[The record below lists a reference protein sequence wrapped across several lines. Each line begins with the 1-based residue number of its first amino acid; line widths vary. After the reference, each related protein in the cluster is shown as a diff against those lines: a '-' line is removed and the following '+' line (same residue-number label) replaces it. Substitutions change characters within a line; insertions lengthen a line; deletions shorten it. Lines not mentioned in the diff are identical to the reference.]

1 VLQYFE
7 SELSKKEFSQMADEV
22 VYKKVTRKADKGL
35 EGKVVAKHGKQ
46 TNQKLKPY
54 VVLEYLL
61 KYSDENNTKSAYDII
76 GYLEGC
82 GISAERRS
90 IYRDIEDI
98 NRIMLMLQEDIDLDE
113 VDMMFEEAEESGD
126 EEEVNDLKTILY
138 DKNKKGFYVRQ
149 RKFDVSDMRLL
160 AECVYAA
167 KFIAEGQAKRLVDVV
182 CDFVSEEQAQRIR
195 HNAFLTDRVKTDNRS
210 VMNNIATINDAMSR
224 HLDGEAHMPEKI
236 TFKYLKHTISD
247 MSKQVERRRGA
258 RYTVSPFQ
266 LLINDGNYYLL
277 AFDDYAQDM
286 RTYRVD
292 RMKDIRFT
300 GEPRDGDDVF
310 KKIDLRT
317 YTKRV
322 FSMYGG
328 EKRLVELH
336 FVHPLLDAVVDRFGT
351 KDVQYAKVDDTY
363 FGVTAKVEISDQFFG
378 WLLGFGN
385 KAKIVYPD
393 DLMEQFRGYLD
404 SIREM
409 Y

>member
-1 VLQYFE
+1 
-7 SELSKKEFSQMADEV
+7 MADEV
-22 VYKKVTRKADKGL
+22 IYKKMTRKADKGL

-113 VDMMFEEAEESGD
+113 VDMMFEEAAESGD

-149 RKFDVSDMRLL
+149 RKFEVADMRLL
-160 AECVYAA
+160 AECVYSA
-167 KFIAEGQAKRLVDVV
+167 KFIAEGQAKRLVDVI
-182 CDFVSEEQAQRIR
+182 CDFVSEDQARRIR

-210 VMNNIATINDAMSR
+210 VLNNIAAINDAMSH
-224 HLDGEAHMPEKI
+224 HLDGEPHTPEKI
-236 TFKYLKHTISD
+236 SFKYTKYTVTD
-247 MSKQVERRRGA
+247 MSTQVERRKGD
-258 RYTVSPFQ
+258 RYTISPFQ

-277 AFDDYAQDM
+277 AFDDRYQEM

-300 GEPRDGDDVF
+300 G
-310 KKIDLRT
+310 
-317 YTKRV
+317 
-322 FSMYGG
+322 
-328 EKRLVELH
+328 
-336 FVHPLLDAVVDRFGT
+336 
-351 KDVQYAKVDDTY
+351 
-363 FGVTAKVEISDQFFG
+363 
-378 WLLGFGN
+378 
-385 KAKIVYPD
+385 
-393 DLMEQFRGYLD
+393 
-404 SIREM
+404 
-409 Y
+409 

>member
-1 VLQYFE
+1 
-7 SELSKKEFSQMADEV
+7 MADEI

-35 EGKVVAKHGKQ
+35 EGKAVAKHGKQ

-54 VVLEYLL
+54 VVLQYLL
-61 KYSDENNTKSAYDII
+61 KYSDENNAKSAYDII
-76 GYLEGC
+76 GYLEDC

-113 VDMMFEEAEESGD
+113 ADRMFAEAEESGD
-126 EEEVNDLKTILY
+126 EEELNELKTVLY

-149 RKFDVSDMRLL
+149 RKFEVSDMRLL

-167 KFIAEGQAKRLVDVV
+167 KFIAEGQAKRLVDVI
-182 CDFVSEEQAQRIR
+182 CDFVSEKQADRIK

-210 VMNNIATINDAMSR
+210 VMNNIAAINDAMSR
-224 HLDGEAHMPEKI
+224 HLDGEPHTPEKI
-236 TFKYLKHTISD
+236 TFKYLKYSVSD
-247 MSKQVERRRGA
+247 MSKQVERRHGA

-277 AFDDYAQDM
+277 AFDDYAQEM

-300 GEPRDGDDVF
+300 GEPRNGEEVF
-310 KKIDLRT
+310 KQIDLKT

-328 EKRLVELH
+328 EQRLVEIR
-336 FVHPLLDAVVDRFGT
+336 FINPLLDAVVDRFGT
-351 KDVQYAKVDDTY
+351 KDVQYAKVDDTH
-363 FGVTAKVEISDQFFG
+363 FSVTAKVEISDQFFG
-378 WLLGFGN
+378 WILGFGK
-385 KAKIVYPD
+385 KAKLLYPD
-393 DLMEQFRGYLD
+393 DVIDQFRGYMD
-404 SIREM
+404 KIREM

>member
-1 VLQYFE
+1 MAENIWEKYRE
-7 SELSKKEFSQMADEV
+7 EREKNLSK
-22 VYKKVTRKADKGL
+22 GP
-35 EGKVVAKHGKQ
+35 KHGKQ
-46 TNQKLKPY
+46 VNQKLKPY
-54 VVLEYLL
+54 VVLQYLL

-90 IYRDIEDI
+90 IYKDIEDI
-98 NRIMLMLQEDIDLDE
+98 NRIMLMLQEDVDLDE
-113 VDMMFEEAEESGD
+113 VDRIFFEAAESGD
-126 EEEVNDLKTILY
+126 EEDVKELKTILY

-149 RKFDVSDMRLL
+149 RKFDVEDIRLL

-182 CDFVSEEQAQRIR
+182 CDFVSDEQAKQIR
-195 HNAFLTDRVKTDNRS
+195 HNAFLTDRVKTDNRG
-210 VMNNIATINDAMSR
+210 VLNNIAAINEAMSR
-224 HLDGEAHMPEKI
+224 HIDGQPHTPEKI
-236 TFKYLKHTISD
+236 TFQYLKYAVGD
-247 MSKQVERRRGA
+247 MSKQVERRKGD

-277 AFDDYAQDM
+277 SYDERYHKM

-300 GEPRDGDDVF
+300 GEPRDGDEEF
-310 KKIDLRT
+310 KEIDLKT

-328 EKRLVELH
+328 NERLVEIR
-336 FVHPLLDAVVDRFGT
+336 FINPLLDAVVDRFGT
-351 KDVQYAKVDDTY
+351 KDVQYAKVDEKH
-363 FGVTAKVEISDQFFG
+363 FSVTAKVEISDQFFG
-378 WLLGFGN
+378 WILGFGK
-385 KAKIVYPD
+385 KAKLLYPD
-393 DLMEQFRGYLD
+393 DVVDQFKAYMD
-404 SIREM
+404 KIREM

>member
-1 VLQYFE
+1 
-7 SELSKKEFSQMADEV
+7 MADEI

-126 EEEVNDLKTILY
+126 EEEVNELKTILY

-149 RKFDVSDMRLL
+149 RKFEVADMRLL

-167 KFIAEGQAKRLVDVV
+167 KFIAEGQAKRLVDVI
-182 CDFVSEEQAQRIR
+182 CEFVSEDQASKIR
-195 HNAFLTDRVKTDNRS
+195 HNAFLTDRVKTDNKG
-210 VMNNIATINDAMSR
+210 VMNNIAAINEAMSR
-224 HLDGEAHMPEKI
+224 HIDGEPHTPEKI
-236 TFKYLKHTISD
+236 TFKYLKYSVSD

-258 RYTVSPFQ
+258 RYTISPFQ

-277 AFDDYAQDM
+277 AFDDYSKEM

-300 GEPRDGDDVF
+300 GEPRDGDEEF
-310 KKIDLRT
+310 KQIDLKT

-328 EKRLVELH
+328 EQRLVEIR
-336 FVHPLLDAVVDRFGT
+336 FINPLLDAVVDRFGT
-351 KDVQYAKVDDTY
+351 KDVQYAKVDETH
-363 FGVTAKVEISDQFFG
+363 FSVTAKVEISDQFFG
-378 WLLGFGN
+378 WILGFGK
-385 KAKIVYPD
+385 KAKILYPEPVID
-393 DLMEQFRGYLD
+393 QFRSYMD
-404 SIREM
+404 RIREM